1 MTNPVNEEVNYCLFF
16 RQWIKTTTSLC
27 PHSAL
32 FSHSFQSSVDLIV
45 DGKSLHIACIQ
56 IAKFTIT
63 LAHVAGV
70 WRGGCGGS
78 DKNTVDYPP
87 PLINPSPLYA
97 CNAGYYYVRLPLD
110 GEMGL

>member
-1 MTNPVNEEVNYCLFF
+1 MTNPVDEEVNYSLFF

-32 FSHSFQSSVDLIV
+32 FSHSVQSSVDLIV

-56 IAKFTIT
+56 IAEFTIT

-78 DKNTVDYPP
+78 DKTRWTTPP
-87 PLINPSPLYA
+87 PFINPSPLYA
-97 CNAGYYYVRLPLD
+97 RNAGYYCVRLPLD
-110 GEMGL
+110 REMGL